1 MTTSKEVLNWLE
13 ANIGN
18 AIEFNNGADV
28 QCMDLV
34 NYVSQKFFGKA
45 MFVGI
50 GTPQEIWNL
59 SFPAGWSKVPAS
71 EGAKPGDFFVMSGA
85 QAGNDTGFTGLIAED
100 GVQVYDENYAG
111 RKYVSKHE
119 ITGGYIGFIRPPYE
133 DGPTPHPEEEE
144 EMKVVKIVGS
154 DTIYLVKTTGVKK
167 LTDQEWMGI
176 KRVYGFTDADIDTV
190 NQAQFD
196 GVKAAL
202 DLE

>member
-85 QAGNDTGFTGLIAED
+85 QAGNDTGFTGLSGFHLA
-100 GVQVYDENYAG
+100 VQPGDE
-111 RKYVSKHE
+111 KSKRDRLTSCRRRFMRRM
-119 ITGGYIGFIRPPYE
+119 ISRRRGALLPMLSMSFISANRRSNS
-133 DGPTPHPEEEE
+133 G
-144 EMKVVKIVGS
+144 
-154 DTIYLVKTTGVKK
+154 L
-167 LTDQEWMGI
+167 
-176 KRVYGFTDADIDTV
+176 A
-190 NQAQFD
+190 
-196 GVKAAL
+196 
-202 DLE
+202 